1 MIHAISHLANWNIP
15 VLVPQHSPKWGSDRE
30 IWYKESHTREGD
42 MATDTPRD
50 VSLEQQ
56 KLVRTLLKAL
66 DAIGARLRR
75 VPLDD
80 EKQACRELTDILH
93 AVRAIANAV

>member
-1 MIHAISHLANWNIP
+1 
-15 VLVPQHSPKWGSDRE
+15 
-30 IWYKESHTREGD
+30 

-80 EKQACRELTDILH
+80 KKQACRELTDILH

>member
-1 MIHAISHLANWNIP
+1 
-15 VLVPQHSPKWGSDRE
+15 
-30 IWYKESHTREGD
+30 
-42 MATDTPRD
+42 MAADTM
-50 VSLEQQ
+50 SLEQQ
-56 KLVRTLLKAL
+56 KLVRTLVKAL

-80 EKQACRELTDILH
+80 EKQACGELTDILR